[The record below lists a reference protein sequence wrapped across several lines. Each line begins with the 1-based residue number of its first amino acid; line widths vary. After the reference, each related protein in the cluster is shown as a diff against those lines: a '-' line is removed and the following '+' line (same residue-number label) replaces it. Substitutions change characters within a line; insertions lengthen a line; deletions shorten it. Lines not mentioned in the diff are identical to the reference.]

1 LREGG
6 DFLFFEIIFIVWNK
20 IMNNKSDKIIS
31 TDDYEKYM
39 IIIENLM
46 NRDEASLSKDEIAL
60 LRKLAEHA
68 GDYED
73 ASGMTPIPRSK
84 ELAQEND
91 RNKIAAVLGYEPD
104 LIGLVEFKMYQ
115 LKMNQN
121 GLAEEVLKMPASKI
135 SQILNK
141 KREPDIHFLKGIHE
155 KLGIDG
161 NYILEAV

>member
-1 LREGG
+1 MNVL
-6 DFLFFEIIFIVWNK
+6 LIYKYK
-20 IMNNKSDKIIS
+20 IMNNKLDKIIS
-31 TDDYEKYM
+31 NDDYEKYM
-39 IIIENLM
+39 VIIENLM
-46 NRDEASLSKDEIAL
+46 NRDEASLSKDEITL

-73 ASGMTPIPRSK
+73 SNGMTPIPRSK
-84 ELAQEND
+84 ELAEEND

-121 GLAEEVLKMPASKI
+121 GLAEVLKMPASKI

-141 KREPDIHFLKGIHE
+141 KREPDIPFLKGIHE

-161 NYILEAV
+161 NYIL